1 MKIAKCGRLS
11 YMQCMKL
18 LPFLLLTWDFTY
30 LQQCSSSDRNL
41 IFHYFSRLI
50 AIVAHT
56 TAHVYAREE
65 QIVAIRMIV
74 LEDENGDAEQ
84 HLPHV
89 VAWTAIFGGMLL

>member
-1 MKIAKCGRLS
+1 
-11 YMQCMKL
+11 
-18 LPFLLLTWDFTY
+18 
-30 LQQCSSSDRNL
+30 
-41 IFHYFSRLI
+41 LI

-89 VAWTAIFGGMLL
+89 VA